1 MPPLAQVAVMGAIV
15 ASLLYFPLG
24 VALALAL
31 RVAGISFQAFV
42 TFGGAFNVLPGLV
55 IWWLLVFAGAC
66 IYTACLIP
74 WGERVIGWPKNGAG
88 SASQHAVSRKASQRC
103 ERARVCRWQDAA
115 AAHSYHRGRPRKTG
129 DFAL

>member
-1 MPPLAQVAVMGAIV
+1 MPPLAQVTVMGAIV

-31 RVAGISFQAFV
+31 RGAGISFQAFV
-42 TFGGAFNVLPGLV
+42 TFGGAFNVLPGLA

-74 WGERVIGWPKNGAG
+74 WGERVIGWPKKG
-88 SASQHAVSRKASQRC
+88 
-103 ERARVCRWQDAA
+103 
-115 AAHSYHRGRPRKTG
+115 
-129 DFAL
+129 

>member
-1 MPPLAQVAVMGAIV
+1 MGAIV

-42 TFGGAFNVLPGLV
+42 TFSGAFNVLPGLV

-74 WGERVIGWPKNGAG
+74 WGGRVIGWPKKG
-88 SASQHAVSRKASQRC
+88 
-103 ERARVCRWQDAA
+103 
-115 AAHSYHRGRPRKTG
+115 
-129 DFAL
+129 